1 MNQMCNCISMCV
13 LSFIC
18 TIASKANFFSI
29 FSLFKTVAQ
38 HDILAAIFFNFSLLC
53 GPLSLSLSLTSI
65 SNAKC
70 ID

>member
-38 HDILAAIFFNFSLLC
+38 HDIFFNFSLLC
-53 GPLSLSLSLTSI
+53 GPPLSLTSI